1 MTRNRSD
8 PVSAET
14 GMKQGRIQRQY
25 FPEREK
31 PLEPILQIRHLQKT
45 YDRGRERVR
54 ALSGVSFD
62 VAEGEF
68 VSIVGRS
75 GCGKSTL
82 LNIIGGLDVP
92 SSGSVLIRGRN
103 LAGMSRSELADHR
116 RNTVGMVFQSF
127 NLIPSRTALENV
139 ALPLAFSGTPRK
151 SRPPK
156 AARILSGLG
165 LKSRLHHVPSEM
177 SGGEAQ
183 RVALARAL
191 VNDPVLLLADEPTGN
206 LDSRTAGEI
215 LDLLRTLNRE
225 RMLTVVMVSHDETSA
240 RHVSH
245 RMVRLL
251 DGRIQAQ
258 VRLRRPA

>member
-1 MTRNRSD
+1 M
-8 PVSAET
+8 
-14 GMKQGRIQRQY
+14 
-25 FPEREK
+25 
-31 PLEPILQIRHLQKT
+31 EPILQIRHLQKT
-45 YDRGRERVR
+45 YERGREHVR

-92 SSGSVLIRGRN
+92 SSGSVVVRGRN
-103 LAGMSRSELADHR
+103 LAAMSRSELAGHR
-116 RNTVGMVFQSF
+116 RSTVGMVFQSF
-127 NLIPSRTALENV
+127 NLIPSRTAVENV
-139 ALPLAFSGTPRK
+139 ALPLAFSGVPRK
-151 SRPPK
+151 NRPPK
-156 AARILSGLG
+156 AARLLTGMG
-165 LKSRLHHVPSEM
+165 LKSRLNHVPSEM

-183 RVALARAL
+183 RVAVARAL

-215 LDLLRTLNRE
+215 LDLLKALNRE
-225 RMLTVVMVSHDETSA
+225 RGLTVVMVSHDEASA
-240 RHVSH
+240 RRVSH
-245 RMVRLL
+245 RLVRLL